1 MNRILKLGLLSV
13 IVGALYSC
21 SSDSLYDPDKAGDIK
36 LAQYEAAF
44 VGKYGAIASNQNWG
58 FGGTTTRS
66 SNPNSNQWKDF
77 VEVPSSDD
85 LTSEKI
91 NKIVELFKDPSKATV
106 IESVNWSD
114 FFVQHVYYGN
124 KDNMNQLA
132 VHKEKNGTPDEVYNF
147 NKSAGSIMF
156 MYDSGTS
163 SFSYKG
169 EGGTR
174 YDEHIIIFYEGDYY
188 VGLDFECYM
197 NQNTPPDGDYS
208 DWIVRIVP
216 AKYIKAQRIMAEDLT
231 ISGGDFDFNDVVFD
245 AVTVNGATVV
255 TLQAAGGTIFVY

>member
-21 SSDSLYDPDKAGDIK
+21 SSDSLYDPDKAGDVK

-124 KDNMNQLA
+124 KDNMINWL
-132 VHKEKNGTPDEVYNF
+132 Y
-147 NKSAGSIMF
+147 IRRRM
-156 MYDSGTS
+156 
-163 SFSYKG
+163 
-169 EGGTR
+169 
-174 YDEHIIIFYEGDYY
+174 
-188 VGLDFECYM
+188 GLRMKF
-197 NQNTPPDGDYS
+197 
-208 DWIVRIVP
+208 
-216 AKYIKAQRIMAEDLT
+216 T
-231 ISGGDFDFNDVVFD
+231 ISINQPEVSCLCMT
-245 AVTVNGATVV
+245 AVQVHSAIRAKEAPDMMN
-255 TLQAAGGTIFVY
+255 I

>member
-21 SSDSLYDPDKAGDIK
+21 SSDSLYDPDKAGDVK

-91 NKIVELFKDPSKATV
+91 NKIVELFKDPSKAKV
-106 IESVNWSD
+106 IDRVNWSD
-114 FFVQHVYYGN
+114 FFVQQVYYGD
-124 KDNMNQLA
+124 KSNMNQFA
-132 VHKEKNGTPDEVYNF
+132 VVLNDGTLDEVNNF
-147 NKSAGSIMF
+147 NMTAGTTML
-156 MYDSGTS
+156 MYNSGTS
-163 SFSYKG
+163 SFSYLG
-169 EGGTR
+169 EGNNR

-216 AKYIKAQRIMAEDLT
+216 AKYK
-231 ISGGDFDFNDVVFD
+231 SPKNHGGRPYNIWWRFRF
-245 AVTVNGATVV
+245 
-255 TLQAAGGTIFVY
+255 Q

>member
-106 IESVNWSD
+106 IESVK
-114 FFVQHVYYGN
+114 F
-124 KDNMNQLA
+124 
-132 VHKEKNGTPDEVYNF
+132 
-147 NKSAGSIMF
+147 
-156 MYDSGTS
+156 
-163 SFSYKG
+163 
-169 EGGTR
+169 
-174 YDEHIIIFYEGDYY
+174 
-188 VGLDFECYM
+188 
-197 NQNTPPDGDYS
+197 
-208 DWIVRIVP
+208 
-216 AKYIKAQRIMAEDLT
+216 T
-231 ISGGDFDFNDVVFD
+231 ISINQPEVSCLCMT
-245 AVTVNGATVV
+245 AVQVHSAIRAKEAPDMMN
-255 TLQAAGGTIFVY
+255 I

>member
-21 SSDSLYDPDKAGDIK
+21 SSDSLYDPDKAGDVK

-44 VGKYGAIASNQNWG
+44 VGKYGAIAPNQNWG
-58 FGGTTTRS
+58 FGGATTRS

-106 IESVNWSD
+106 IENVNWSD

-124 KDNMNQLA
+124 KDNMNQFA

-163 SFSYKG
+163 SFSYVG
-169 EGGTR
+169 EGGRR
-174 YDEHIIIFYEGDYY
+174 YDEHKI
-188 VGLDFECYM
+188 
-197 NQNTPPDGDYS
+197 NT
-208 DWIVRIVP
+208 
-216 AKYIKAQRIMAEDLT
+216 
-231 ISGGDFDFNDVVFD
+231 
-245 AVTVNGATVV
+245 
-255 TLQAAGGTIFVY
+255 

>member
-21 SSDSLYDPDKAGDIK
+21 SSDSLYDPDKAGDVK

-58 FGGTTTRS
+58 FGGITTRS

-132 VHKEKNGTPDEVYNF
+132 VHKEKNGTPDKF
-147 NKSAGSIMF
+147 
-156 MYDSGTS
+156 
-163 SFSYKG
+163 
-169 EGGTR
+169 
-174 YDEHIIIFYEGDYY
+174 
-188 VGLDFECYM
+188 
-197 NQNTPPDGDYS
+197 
-208 DWIVRIVP
+208 
-216 AKYIKAQRIMAEDLT
+216 T
-231 ISGGDFDFNDVVFD
+231 ISINQPEVSCLCMT
-245 AVTVNGATVV
+245 AVQVHSAIRAKEAPDMMN
-255 TLQAAGGTIFVY
+255 I

>member
-21 SSDSLYDPDKAGDIK
+21 SSDSLYDPDKAGDVK

-91 NKIVELFKDPSKATV
+91 KQKL
-106 IESVNWSD
+106 
-114 FFVQHVYYGN
+114 
-124 KDNMNQLA
+124 
-132 VHKEKNGTPDEVYNF
+132 
-147 NKSAGSIMF
+147 
-156 MYDSGTS
+156 
-163 SFSYKG
+163 
-169 EGGTR
+169 
-174 YDEHIIIFYEGDYY
+174 
-188 VGLDFECYM
+188 
-197 NQNTPPDGDYS
+197 
-208 DWIVRIVP
+208 
-216 AKYIKAQRIMAEDLT
+216 
-231 ISGGDFDFNDVVFD
+231 
-245 AVTVNGATVV
+245 
-255 TLQAAGGTIFVY
+255 

>member
-1 MNRILKLGLLSV
+1 MPASRPRAVTNIPLVMPVLGLLSV

-21 SSDSLYDPDKAGDIK
+21 SSDSLYDPDKAGDVK

-58 FGGTTTRS
+58 FGGATTRS

-114 FFVQHVYYGN
+114 FFVQQ
-124 KDNMNQLA
+124 DR
-132 VHKEKNGTPDEVYNF
+132 
-147 NKSAGSIMF
+147 KS
-156 MYDSGTS
+156 TRLNS
-163 SFSYKG
+163 S
-169 EGGTR
+169 
-174 YDEHIIIFYEGDYY
+174 HN
-188 VGLDFECYM
+188 V
-197 NQNTPPDGDYS
+197 
-208 DWIVRIVP
+208 
-216 AKYIKAQRIMAEDLT
+216 
-231 ISGGDFDFNDVVFD
+231 ISRMPSS
-245 AVTVNGATVV
+245 A
-255 TLQAAGGTIFVY
+255 

>member
-21 SSDSLYDPDKAGDIK
+21 SSDSLYDPDKAGDVK

-58 FGGTTTRS
+58 FGGITTRS

-163 SFSYKG
+163 SFSYK
-169 EGGTR
+169 EAP
-174 YDEHIIIFYEGDYY
+174 DM
-188 VGLDFECYM
+188 M
-197 NQNTPPDGDYS
+197 N
-208 DWIVRIVP
+208 I
-216 AKYIKAQRIMAEDLT
+216 
-231 ISGGDFDFNDVVFD
+231 
-245 AVTVNGATVV
+245 
-255 TLQAAGGTIFVY
+255 